1 MRNQFYPLF
10 YSLIAGVLVSC
21 NGNKKVAVSQD
32 DTSSNFITLPCS
44 KSLKASEIDSI
55 QFPID
60 KNGYIT
66 LFDGETFKGW
76 RGYGKEQVPS
86 KWTIENGSIKFNGS
100 GIGEA
105 QNNDGGDLIF
115 AHKFKNFE
123 LELEW
128 KISKGG
134 MPRLRHLFPE

>member
-60 KNGYIT
+60 KMAISPSLTEKHSKVGVDMAKNKFHLNG
-66 LFDGETFKGW
+66 
-76 RGYGKEQVPS
+76 PS
-86 KWTIENGSIKFNGS
+86 KMVVLNSMGVV
-100 GIGEA
+100 
-105 QNNDGGDLIF
+105 
-115 AHKFKNFE
+115 
-123 LELEW
+123 LEKL
-128 KISKGG
+128 KI
-134 MPRLRHLFPE
+134 MTVVT